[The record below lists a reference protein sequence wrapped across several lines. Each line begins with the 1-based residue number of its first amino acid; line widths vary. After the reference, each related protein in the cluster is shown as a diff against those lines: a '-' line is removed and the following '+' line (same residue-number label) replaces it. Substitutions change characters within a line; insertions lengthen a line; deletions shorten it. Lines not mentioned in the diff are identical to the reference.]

1 MSIYTPTTNV
11 LNACFSSLT
20 MRMCYQA
27 LDFLFRIFKIH
38 FFFFNL
44 CPLLTVY
51 WVTCL
56 YLLMSSGSLHI
67 RKIMSVIGYGNV
79 FCSLSFVL

>member
-1 MSIYTPTTNV
+1 MSVYTHTTNI

-20 MRMCYQA
+20 TRMCYQA
-27 LDFLFRIFKIH
+27 LDFLFHIFKIH
-38 FFFFNL
+38 YISFNL
-44 CPLLTVY
+44 RPLLTVY

-67 RKIMSVIGYGNV
+67 RKII
-79 FCSLSFVL
+79 SL